1 MRKVVVLGSGGQW
14 PWEDRQ
20 QFMVQ
25 SGIREKYAT
34 AGGALSMGAQ
44 QEGIMNETEVRG
56 LGNR

>member
-1 MRKVVVLGSGGQW
+1 MVGCGRGRIV
-14 PWEDRQ
+14 R

-56 LGNR
+56 LANR